1 MPYTHEFWHA
11 IEPIYTEILKH
22 PFNQELQSGVLPQEK
37 FQFYIKQDA
46 LYLMDFAKA
55 LAVLAAKARHAE
67 EIVQFIKFSDN
78 AIVAERSLHEFYFSL
93 YRTSLDLSYSPSCFS
108 YTNYMLATAALR
120 SYEEGVAALLPCF
133 WIYREVGNAIHAQ
146 ASAQP
151 NYAHHPY
158 KKWIDM
164 YSSQEYSAL
173 VEQMLALTDKIAAS
187 TTPHTR
193 ALMTEAFVYSS
204 RLEWL
209 FWDSAYRLEQWLP
222 V

>member
-1 MPYTHEFWHA
+1 MPFTGELWRA
-11 IEPIYTEILKH
+11 IQPIYAHILTH
-22 PFNQELQSGVLPQEK
+22 PFNQELMSGALPQEK

-55 LAVLAAKARHAE
+55 LAMLAAKARDAE
-67 EIVQFIKFSDN
+67 EIVQFVKFSEG
-78 AIVAERSLHEFYFSL
+78 AIVAERALHEFYFSL
-93 YRTSLDLSYSPSCFS
+93 YQTALDVSYSPSCFS

-146 ASAQP
+146 ASAEP
-151 NYAHHPY
+151 RYAQHPY

-164 YSSQEYSAL
+164 YSSEEYGAI
-173 VEQMLALTDKIAAS
+173 VEQMICLTEKIAADA
-187 TTPHTR
+187 TPR
-193 ALMTEAFVYSS
+193 AKELMTAAFAYSS